1 MTKLVIIGT
10 GLAGYTLARE
20 FRKRDSEAKIT
31 LISQDDGSSYS
42 KPMLSNALDKGKT
55 AETLVMA
62 SAAKMAETLNAD
74 ILTHTQVTA
83 ISPDKQV
90 LETDK
95 DKIAF
100 DKLVIATGANPIR
113 IPIEGDA
120 ADQVLSVNNLEDYHH
135 FRQALEK
142 GNRVV
147 IIGAGLIG
155 CEFANDL
162 STLDAETH
170 VVDLAP
176 RALGRLLPEQAAA
189 TLQQK
194 LTDIGTHWHLDTSIA
209 SIEQSADGLKVSLK
223 NGDTIMADVV
233 LSAVGLRANTQLA
246 SDAGLTTARGIQV
259 NRLLQSSHPN
269 IYALGDC
276 AEVEGLN
283 LPYVMPLMAS
293 ARALAA
299 TLAGEET
306 RVSYPAMPVVVKT
319 PCYPTVVC
327 PPVRP
332 TEGSWEEQLTENGI
346 RALFKDE
353 QGQLAGFALTG
364 DAVKEKM
371 TLAKELSDW
380 L

>member
-1 MTKLVIIGT
+1 MTRLVIIGT

-20 FRKRDSEAKIT
+20 FRKRDTET
-31 LISQDDGSSYS
+31 EMLLISHDDGSSYS

-55 AETLVMA
+55 ADTLIMA
-62 SAAKMAETLNAD
+62 TAEKMAETLNAE
-74 ILTHTQVTA
+74 ILTHTRVSVINTKNHTLA
-83 ISPDKQV
+83 
-90 LETDK
+90 TDK
-95 DKIAF
+95 GDIAF
-100 DKLVIATGANPIR
+100 DKLVIATGALPIS
-113 IPIEGDA
+113 IPIEGNSSES
-120 ADQVLSVNNLEDYHH
+120 VISVNNLDDYRN
-135 FRQALEK
+135 FRRALEK
-142 GNRVV
+142 GKRVV

-162 STLDAETH
+162 STINAETH
-170 VVDLAP
+170 VIDLAP
-176 RALGRLLPEQAAA
+176 QALGRLLPEKAAA

-194 LTDIGTHWHLDTSIA
+194 LSEQGTLWHLGTSIA
-209 SIEQSADGLKVSLK
+209 SIDQDTDALKVTL
-223 NGDTIMADVV
+223 NNNDVIYADVV
-233 LSAVGLRANTQLA
+233 LSAVGLRPDTQLA
-246 SDAGLTTARGIQV
+246 SDAGLKTERGIQV
-259 NRLLQSSHPN
+259 SRTLQSSHPD
-269 IYALGDC
+269 IFALGDC

-283 LPYVMPLMAS
+283 LPFVMPLMAC

-299 TLAGEET
+299 TLAHEET

-327 PPVRP
+327 PPVKP

-346 RALFKDE
+346 RARFTDT

-371 TLAKELSDW
+371 ALAKEISDW